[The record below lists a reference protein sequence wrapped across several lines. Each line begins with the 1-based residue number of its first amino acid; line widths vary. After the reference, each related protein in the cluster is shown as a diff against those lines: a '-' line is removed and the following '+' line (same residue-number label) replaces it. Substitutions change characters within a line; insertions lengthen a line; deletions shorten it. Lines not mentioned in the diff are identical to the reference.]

1 MYGSQGD
8 DEMEGGL
15 DSDTIHRDQGHDAIS
30 GGGGT
35 GDDIIDGDLDDI
47 IVGSYGDDEL
57 SEVVVT
63 MKFMVVQVMIS
74 LVVARVIIF

>member
-15 DSDTIHRDQGHDAIS
+15 GSDTIHGDQGHDAIS

-35 GDDIIDGDLDDI
+35 GDDTIDGDLDDI

-63 MKFMVVQVMIS
+63 MKFMVVQVMIP